1 MHGDFTG
8 RGDDVGPECKEE
20 FYNTVKEKGIPEENI
35 LNFFDNGNGIILFL
49 TIPFTWF
56 VRNMRKQTNLFK
68 ISSSTRDIFKNHYKK
83 IRKNERNIGNAGEC

>member
-35 LNFFDNGNGIILFL
+35 LNFIDNGNGIILFPDHSIHL
-49 TIPFTWF
+49 VCKYEETNQLIQNFFFHKESFLRTII
-56 VRNMRKQTNLFK
+56 K
-68 ISSSTRDIFKNHYKK
+68 KNK
-83 IRKNERNIGNAGEC
+83 EE